1 MQQQNNNYKNQFD
14 FWNDENGEMNIYAE
28 KIQGIQDY
36 DELLSFEET
45 IMEPE
50 EKRINSF
57 AENKFIYE
65 DWQKKDSELKKKLK
79 EQKLDQFINK
89 CQLNASGEFV
99 DSESQ
104 RRAVEQFKTQ
114 LHKESKS
121 SSIWNWI
128 KGKAAFI
135 VEHSPLK
142 VFKLFRNKE
151 KEVQKKKDELL
162 KKTKIQAELRTK
174 EMYSLFS
181 GMNQKEKY
189 ASLKRIQ
196 EEMAGQI
203 LFDYIKQNRN
213 SEKLFCRRS
222 IPGADIQT
230 RAYIESMENLID
242 NITKYGSYDKNNKDL
257 RESLCQF
264 DDILKNHY
272 WSKSHQEEINKW
284 FSGTEGSQATVFA
297 KMMNA
302 NIEVMKTQLKAEDKI
317 QRLHQSSRTS
327 VSR

>member
-1 MQQQNNNYKNQFD
+1 MQQQNNYYKNQFD

-121 SSIWNWI
+121 SSIWSWI
-128 KGKAAFI
+128 KEKAAFI

-151 KEVQKKKDELL
+151 KEVQKKRMSFL
-162 KKTKIQAELRTK
+162 KK
-174 EMYSLFS
+174 
-181 GMNQKEKY
+181 QKY
-189 ASLKRIQ
+189 R
-196 EEMAGQI
+196 
-203 LFDYIKQNRN
+203 QN
-213 SEKLFCRRS
+213 
-222 IPGADIQT
+222 
-230 RAYIESMENLID
+230 
-242 NITKYGSYDKNNKDL
+242 
-257 RESLCQF
+257 
-264 DDILKNHY
+264 
-272 WSKSHQEEINKW
+272 
-284 FSGTEGSQATVFA
+284 
-297 KMMNA
+297 
-302 NIEVMKTQLKAEDKI
+302 
-317 QRLHQSSRTS
+317 
-327 VSR
+327 

>member
-1 MQQQNNNYKNQFD
+1 MQQQNNYYKNQFD

-121 SSIWNWI
+121 SSIWSWI
-128 KGKAAFI
+128 KEKAAFI

-162 KKTKIQAELRTK
+162 KKTKIQAELKTK

-203 LFDYIKQNRN
+203 LFDYVKQNKPTYTEIKRMTFHKKKN
-213 SEKLFCRRS
+213 SRS
-222 IPGADIQT
+222 
-230 RAYIESMENLID
+230 
-242 NITKYGSYDKNNKDL
+242 
-257 RESLCQF
+257 
-264 DDILKNHY
+264 
-272 WSKSHQEEINKW
+272 
-284 FSGTEGSQATVFA
+284 
-297 KMMNA
+297 
-302 NIEVMKTQLKAEDKI
+302 
-317 QRLHQSSRTS
+317 
-327 VSR
+327 

>member
-1 MQQQNNNYKNQFD
+1 MK
-14 FWNDENGEMNIYAE
+14 
-28 KIQGIQDY
+28 
-36 DELLSFEET
+36 
-45 IMEPE
+45 
-50 EKRINSF
+50 
-57 AENKFIYE
+57 
-65 DWQKKDSELKKKLK
+65 
-79 EQKLDQFINK
+79 
-89 CQLNASGEFV
+89 
-99 DSESQ
+99 
-104 RRAVEQFKTQ
+104 
-114 LHKESKS
+114 
-121 SSIWNWI
+121 
-128 KGKAAFI
+128 
-135 VEHSPLK
+135 
-142 VFKLFRNKE
+142 
-151 KEVQKKKDELL
+151 
-162 KKTKIQAELRTK
+162 TK

-203 LFDYIKQNRN
+203 LFDYVKQNRN

-272 WSKSHQEEINKW
+272 WSKSYQEEINKW

-317 QRLHQSSRTS
+317 QRLHRSSRTS

>member
-1 MQQQNNNYKNQFD
+1 
-14 FWNDENGEMNIYAE
+14 
-28 KIQGIQDY
+28 
-36 DELLSFEET
+36 
-45 IMEPE
+45 MEPE

-65 DWQKKDSELKKKLK
+65 DWQKIDSELKKKLK

-121 SSIWNWI
+121 SSIWSWI
-128 KGKAAFI
+128 KEKAAFI

-162 KKTKIQAELRTK
+162 KKTKIQAELKTK

-203 LFDYIKQNRN
+203 LFDYVKQNRN